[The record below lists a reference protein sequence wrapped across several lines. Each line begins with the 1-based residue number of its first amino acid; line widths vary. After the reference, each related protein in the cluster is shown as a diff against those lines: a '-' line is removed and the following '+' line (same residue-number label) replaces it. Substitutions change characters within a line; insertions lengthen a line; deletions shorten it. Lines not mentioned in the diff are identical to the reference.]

1 MIWITRQLK
10 RDIMPKSIKITN
22 NGSIASEDQNPKSN
36 QSTYNQTIKT
46 IKKTHI
52 IKHDID

>member
-1 MIWITRQLK
+1 
-10 RDIMPKSIKITN
+10 MPKSIKITN